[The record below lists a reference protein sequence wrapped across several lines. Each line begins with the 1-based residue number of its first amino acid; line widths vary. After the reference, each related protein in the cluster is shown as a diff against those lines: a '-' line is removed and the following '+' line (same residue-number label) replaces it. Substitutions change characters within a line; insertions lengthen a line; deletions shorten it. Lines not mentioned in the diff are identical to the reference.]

1 MGRLLGNVL
10 WLVFGV
16 ATWDLTSMAA
26 PPAAPSKVATPVA
39 KEIHEARGVLRSI
52 ADDRKKAV
60 IRHEPIPNYMPAM
73 TMELT
78 VLDPRELEGLRV
90 GDVVT
95 FRLLATEDTHWIDT
109 LKRVSVTNQAPAAA
123 PRPEPRLRKRQELKV
138 GEVLPDFELTS
149 ETGDRLRLS
158 QFRGQAVALTFIF
171 TRCPLPDFCPL
182 MSRNFSRARALLN
195 EDTAAGT
202 NWHFLS
208 ISFDPDFDTPQV
220 LTRYA
225 GGYRGEDSTHWTFA
239 AASNSAMES
248 LAPQV
253 DLMYYPEGGSILHNL
268 RTVVLDTRGRIH
280 RQLDSNQWKA
290 RELAEALREASR
302 VPRERD

>member
-1 MGRLLGNVL
+1 MRSTWRVVSCALSLGFSL
-10 WLVFGV
+10 
-16 ATWDLTSMAA
+16 AASELTSVAA
-26 PPAAPSKVATPVA
+26 SPTASSKLATPVA

-78 VLDPRELEGLRV
+78 VLNPRELEGLKV
-90 GDVVT
+90 GDVIT

-109 LKRVSVTNQAPAAA
+109 LKRVSVTNRAPAA
-123 PRPEPRLRKRQELKV
+123 PLPVEPPAKKGHELRV
-138 GEVLPDFELTS
+138 GELLPDFELTS
-149 ETGDRLRLS
+149 ETGERLRLS

-182 MSRNFSRARALLN
+182 MSRNFSRARALLK
-195 EDTAAGT
+195 EDTAGGT

-208 ISFDPDFDTPQV
+208 ISFDPEFDTPEV

-225 GGYRGEDSTHWTFA
+225 GGYRGEDPTHWTFA
-239 AASNSAMES
+239 AASNPVMES
-248 LAPQV
+248 LAPEV

-290 RELAEALREASR
+290 RELAEALREASQ
-302 VPRERD
+302 VAP